1 MSKQGVN
8 MTKRTR
14 RSWSASEKAKIV
26 LELLREDKTLNEV
39 AQAHEIHPKML
50 GQWKTQFLENVEL
63 AFDKD
68 RGLRDLKEALKE
80 SAHEKDELHR
90 QIGQLTAEVS
100 WAKKKS
106 IEAGLASEEIF
117 DNKK

>member
-1 MSKQGVN
+1 

-14 RSWSASEKAKIV
+14 RSWNAAEKAKIV

-39 AQAHEIHPKML
+39 AQSHEIHPKML
-50 GQWKTQFLENVEL
+50 SQWKAQFLENAEL
-63 AFDKD
+63 AFDQN
-68 RGLRDLKEALKE
+68 RGLRDLKGALKE
-80 SAHEKDELHR
+80 GQKREDELHR
-90 QIGQLTAEVS
+90 QIGKLTAEVT

-106 IEAGLASEEIF
+106 IEAGLISEEIF

>member
-1 MSKQGVN
+1 

-14 RSWSASEKAKIV
+14 RSWSAGEKAKIV
-26 LELLREDKTLNEV
+26 LELLREEKTLNEV
-39 AQAHEIHPKML
+39 AQAHEVHPKML
-50 GQWKTQFLENVEL
+50 GQWKIQFLENAEL

-68 RGLRDLKEALKE
+68 RGLRDLKEALKT
-80 SAHEKDELHR
+80 SDHEKDELHR
-90 QIGQLTAEVS
+90 QIGKLTAEVN

-106 IEAGLASEEIF
+106 IEVGLTSEAFF

>member
-1 MSKQGVN
+1 

-26 LELLREDKTLNEV
+26 LELLREEKTLNEV

-50 GQWKTQFLENVEL
+50 SQWKTQFLENSEL
-63 AFDKD
+63 AFDKK
-68 RGLRDLKEALKE
+68 RGLREYKEALEE
-80 SAHEKDELHR
+80 SEREKDELHR
-90 QIGQLTAEVS
+90 QIGKLTAEVN

-106 IEAGLASEEIF
+106 IEAGLASEAIF
-117 DNKK
+117 VIG